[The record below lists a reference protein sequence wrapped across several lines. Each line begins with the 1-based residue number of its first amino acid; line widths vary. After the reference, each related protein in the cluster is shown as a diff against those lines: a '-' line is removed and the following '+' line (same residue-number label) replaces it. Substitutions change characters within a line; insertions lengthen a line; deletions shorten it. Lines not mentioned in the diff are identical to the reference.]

1 MRDAVDLDCDPV
13 RRPLHVQVVAAVR
26 ATNGR
31 LPVRGWQTALASD
44 QIGVALGERLDAAG
58 GVQDG
63 LDDQCPMAAGTS
75 PTQRLQQLPGADQLL
90 LYGGKH
96 DGSSAVRCTLPA
108 GGVDDRPGRAGTAR
122 LAGRMDI
129 DVGQH
134 GGPVGSDPWLDRA
147 STAHGQHHLNPVLS
161 EAGEPVDLQ
170 GGESPED
177 SPRGTPRQG
186 SVASLLWRERAV
198 VSDDDSADGALPPS
212 RGDLSSHLA
221 EPEGVDG
228 RARTPHGS
236 GVGAVVGIPV
246 SEGVHKRETAG
257 DVVRSWPTVPG
268 RWTSYTAAPSVDRK
282 RPPLLGLPIYRRCG
296 SQGSPNVD
304 RSVRAGAGASRSI
317 DKAAAIT
324 AQMSIDPS
332 SRAAASVA
340 ARRSAGGS
348 GPARR

>member
-31 LPVRGWQTALASD
+31 LPVGGWQTAPASD

-75 PTQRLQQLPGADQLL
+75 PAQRVPQLPGGDQLL
-90 LYGGKH
+90 LYAGQH

-134 GGPVGSDPWLDRA
+134 GGPVGADPWLVRA
-147 STAHGQHHLNPVLS
+147 STSHGQHHLDPVLF

-177 SPRGTPRQG
+177 GPRGTPRQG

-221 EPEGVDG
+221 KPEGVDG
-228 RARTPHGS
+228 RARTPHGL
-236 GVGAVVGIPV
+236 GVGAVVGITL
-246 SEGVHKRETAG
+246 S
-257 DVVRSWPTVPG
+257 
-268 RWTSYTAAPSVDRK
+268 
-282 RPPLLGLPIYRRCG
+282 
-296 SQGSPNVD
+296 
-304 RSVRAGAGASRSI
+304 
-317 DKAAAIT
+317 
-324 AQMSIDPS
+324 
-332 SRAAASVA
+332 
-340 ARRSAGGS
+340 
-348 GPARR
+348 